1 MFHGVPNDT
10 AVAMDDEKL
19 DVRNLSIM
27 DFRTP
32 DPPILT
38 TVHWFSFPPSSLR
51 FIITMGLLWDGI

>member
-38 TVHWFSFPPSSLR
+38 TVHRSSGQNPP
-51 FIITMGLLWDGI
+51 G